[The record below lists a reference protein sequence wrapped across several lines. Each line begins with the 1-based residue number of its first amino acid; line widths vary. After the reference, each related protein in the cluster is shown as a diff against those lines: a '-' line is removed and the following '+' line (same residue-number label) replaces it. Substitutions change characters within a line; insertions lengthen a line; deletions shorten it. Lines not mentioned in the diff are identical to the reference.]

1 MNLIS
6 YTFPQQKTTI
16 FAVKGG
22 DFMDEKHDKFLTV
35 SVDLV
40 RKAVASIE
48 KVGKISNKK
57 QYEYSQEEVEKM
69 FSVLEKSL
77 EETKA
82 LFDEKKEFSWD

>member
-1 MNLIS
+1 
-6 YTFPQQKTTI
+6 
-16 FAVKGG
+16 
-22 DFMDEKHDKFLTV
+22 MDEKHDKFLTV

>member
-1 MNLIS
+1 
-6 YTFPQQKTTI
+6 
-16 FAVKGG
+16 
-22 DFMDEKHDKFLTV
+22 MDERHEKFLTT

-48 KVGKISNKK
+48 KVGKVSNRK
-57 QYEYSQEEVEKM
+57 QYEYSMEEVEKM

>member
-1 MNLIS
+1 
-6 YTFPQQKTTI
+6 
-16 FAVKGG
+16 
-22 DFMDEKHDKFLTV
+22 MDEKHDKFLTV

-40 RKAVASIE
+40 RKAITSIE